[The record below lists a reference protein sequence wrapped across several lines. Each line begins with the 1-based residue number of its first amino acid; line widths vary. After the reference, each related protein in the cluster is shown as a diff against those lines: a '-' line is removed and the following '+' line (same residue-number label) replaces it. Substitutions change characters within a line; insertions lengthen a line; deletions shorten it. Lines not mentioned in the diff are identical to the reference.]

1 MANRTPSNHHR
12 LIIYQRLARQRR
24 TLPLLMMLFAVLM
37 FALGWLWDRGLLNTG
52 NPELLAQLWERRSY
66 VLMLVGASAVIY
78 FLFVLSA
85 RDSTVTVRRR
95 ALRVRIGLM
104 PLDISYGRINQIRL
118 VNIGNQYPPSRL
130 SRKEQKLLAP
140 LAKHSATA
148 IDLRTWPKPPIRRLW
163 HRLMFTPDQ
172 EGLLLIV
179 KDPMVLNQQID
190 GAMAARQARLN
201 PSRGYKDPIERA
213 FATQKD
219 WRV

>member
-1 MANRTPSNHHR
+1 MAKRAPSKHHR

-24 TLPLLMMLFAVLM
+24 TLPMLLMLFAVLM
-37 FALGWLWDRGLLNTG
+37 YALGWLWHRGLLDTG
-52 NPELLAQLWERRSY
+52 NTDLLAQLWDRRAY
-66 VLMLVGASAVIY
+66 VLGLIGVSAIIY
-78 FLFVLSA
+78 FIFVLSA
-85 RDSTVTVRRR
+85 RDSAVTVRPR

-118 VNIGNQYPPSRL
+118 VNIGSQYPPSRL

-140 LAKHSATA
+140 LQKQPATA
-148 IDLRTWPKPPIRRLW
+148 IDLRSWPKPPIRRLW

-201 PSRGYKDPIERA
+201 KSKSYKDPVERA
-213 FATQKD
+213 FSMQKN
-219 WRV
+219 WRA